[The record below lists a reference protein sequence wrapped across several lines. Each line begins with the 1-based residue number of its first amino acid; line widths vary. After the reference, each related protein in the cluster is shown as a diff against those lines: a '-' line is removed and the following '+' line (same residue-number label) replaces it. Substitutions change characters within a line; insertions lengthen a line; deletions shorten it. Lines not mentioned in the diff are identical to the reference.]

1 MPGNLEGEPLTPQ
14 RALAEIS
21 RIEALHGA
29 LARRTTGLTWMIWG
43 IVAPAIFMTYSFAAH
58 AIGESG
64 PYIAGLFPLLWVPWA
79 LLGLATT
86 GALWR
91 SVGLVVPVERLRSLR
106 EGLVTGALIVGAILG
121 GMIALFHVGLPL
133 AELAMA
139 LLGLGAGT
147 TVAGLLG
154 LNSVDATGRRLWIF
168 GGLLLVATAFGGS
181 LLVGGDL
188 VVSRIWFSVLS
199 PLASA
204 LVFFGGGLYLTT
216 RA

>member
-1 MPGNLEGEPLTPQ
+1 MHGNAEGEPLTPQ

-21 RIEALHGA
+21 RIEALHEA

-43 IVAPAIFMTYSFAAH
+43 IVAPAVFMTYSFVGTAIAA
-58 AIGESG
+58 SG
-64 PYIAGLFPLLWVPWA
+64 AHLEFLFPILWLPWA
-79 LLGLATT
+79 LLGLATS

-91 SVGLVVPVERLRSLR
+91 SVGLVVPVDRVRSLR
-106 EGLVTGALIVGAILG
+106 EALLTGVLIVGLIGG
-121 GMIALFHVGLPL
+121 GMILLFHVGFPI

-147 TVAGLLG
+147 TVAGSLG
-154 LNSVDATGRRLWIF
+154 LNSVGATGRRLWIV
-168 GGLLLVATAFGGS
+168 GGLLLATTALAGS
-181 LLVGGDL
+181 FLIGGDL
-188 VVSRIWFSVLS
+188 MLSRRWFSVIA

>member
-1 MPGNLEGEPLTPQ
+1 MYGNAEGEPLTPQ

-21 RIEALHGA
+21 RIEALHEA

-43 IVAPAIFMTYSFAAH
+43 IVAPAVFMTYSFVGTAIAA
-58 AIGESG
+58 SG
-64 PYIAGLFPLLWVPWA
+64 AHLEFLFPILWLPWA
-79 LLGLATT
+79 LLGLATS

-91 SVGLVVPVERLRSLR
+91 SVGLVVPVDRVRSLR
-106 EGLVTGALIVGAILG
+106 EALLTGVLIVGLIGG
-121 GMIALFHVGLPL
+121 GMILLFHVGFPI

-147 TVAGLLG
+147 TVAGSLG
-154 LNSVDATGRRLWIF
+154 LNSVGATGRRLWIV
-168 GGLLLVATAFGGS
+168 GGLLLATTALAGS
-181 LLVGGDL
+181 FLIGGDL
-188 VVSRIWFSVLS
+188 MLSRRWFSVIA